1 MAHRG
6 KTRLLN
12 GVFGIRAVAKE
23 ADGGREQAWPMAL
36 EQESERGAIATSRR
50 SHQVGVGGYRTGR
63 PQAVLHT
70 TMMPDSTEKFD

>member
-1 MAHRG
+1 
-6 KTRLLN
+6 
-12 GVFGIRAVAKE
+12 
-23 ADGGREQAWPMAL
+23 MAL
-36 EQESERGAIATSRR
+36 EQESERNALATSRR